1 MFVLISF
8 LQIKFNMA
16 NDRHLNRVN
25 ERAEDAGTYLIG
37 IDKEVRELLGED
49 YYERQAR
56 TAYQILEENFAKM
69 VKRHK

>member
-1 MFVLISF
+1 M
-8 LQIKFNMA
+8 LQIKFNVA

-25 ERAEDAGTYLIG
+25 ERAEDAGTYLAD
-37 IDKEVRELLGED
+37 IDVHIRQMLGED

-56 TAYQILEENFAKM
+56 TAYQILEENFDKV

>member
-1 MFVLISF
+1 
-8 LQIKFNMA
+8 MA

-69 VKRHK
+69 VKRHM

>member
-1 MFVLISF
+1 
-8 LQIKFNMA
+8 MA

-25 ERAEDAGTYLIG
+25 ERAEDAGTYLAD
-37 IDKEVRELLGED
+37 IDKHVRDLLGED

-69 VKRHK
+69 VKKHR

>member
-25 ERAEDAGTYLIG
+25 ERAEDAGTYLVG